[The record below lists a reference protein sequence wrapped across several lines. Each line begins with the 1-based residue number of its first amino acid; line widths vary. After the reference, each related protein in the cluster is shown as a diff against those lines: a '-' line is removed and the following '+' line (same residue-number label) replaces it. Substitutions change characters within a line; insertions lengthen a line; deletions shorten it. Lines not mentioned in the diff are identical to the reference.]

1 MNKPDDLFAIVPV
14 SSPGSAPA
22 NAIMVG
28 GPLSSILEN
37 IPDTN
42 ARHDSIRAHQ
52 AARIDAVATETKQ
65 KAIRA
70 LQIAAFADSVNS
82 ICKRMDA
89 LEARSSKKLRQ
100 IAAQKD
106 AAEQKQIADYLNTLP
121 DPDNPPASH
130 GHFNTGDLSPL
141 PPTNTGD
148 DNEGDLPAELSRAT
162 PPSPGSYPLDDPAEL
177 DGPLQS
183 KYRQPVA
190 VSLNEDDY

>member
-1 MNKPDDLFAIVPV
+1 MSTNDLFAIIPIPTYG
-14 SSPGSAPA
+14 SSPA
-22 NAIMVG
+22 NALAI
-28 GPLSSILEN
+28 GPLDVVMQNL
-37 IPDTN
+37 PDTH
-42 ARHDSIRAHQ
+42 ARTDSIRAHK
-52 AARIDAVATETKQ
+52 AARIDAMATEQRQ
-65 KAIRA
+65 KATRA

-89 LEARSSKKLRQ
+89 LEARRSKKLRQ

-130 GHFNTGDLSPL
+130 VNTGDLSPL

-162 PPSPGSYPLDDPAEL
+162 PPPPGNYPLDNPAEL
-177 DGPLQS
+177 DEPLQS
-183 KYRQPVA
+183 KYRQPIA